1 MDAGLGKGFFCM
13 TTELS
18 QTLQQ
23 ALRRAA
29 GPDNYQDCPKQRWMY
44 GADAS
49 GLRHPPQAV
58 IRATDTAQ
66 VGRVLEVCQAHAIPV
81 VPRGAGSGLTGG
93 AVPMA
98 GGLVLDLA
106 GMDRIIS
113 VSAQDM
119 VAVVQPGVI
128 TADLQ
133 AAAEAQGMFYPPDP
147 ASVGFCSVGGNVA
160 ENAGGLRAV
169 KYGVTRDYVLGL
181 TAVLADG
188 RVFKTG
194 SPTMKGVV
202 GYDLTRLIVGSE
214 GTLAVITEITLRLM
228 SKPEATRTISGLYPT
243 LDGAAAGVRALL
255 ASGIVPTAI
264 EFMDSACVAAVEA
277 YASLGLPDWARAML
291 LVDLDGAP
299 EVVERQA
306 GEVARLLEEAGGR
319 QVHLARDRAESELL
333 WKARRALGPAVYALG
348 QGKYNEDIVVPLGR
362 LAEMVRR
369 LQGIARERGVTIAS
383 FGHAGD
389 GNLHVNVMFDPSD
402 PAQLK
407 GAQQAVSDVFANTLE
422 LGGSL
427 SGEHGVGAVK
437 LGFVGAEV
445 DPVALELMRGLKRLF
460 DPAGILN
467 PHKAVPAEEI
477 TS

>member
-1 MDAGLGKGFFCM
+1 MS
-13 TTELS
+13 TELS
-18 QTLQQ
+18 NRSKLALQQ
-23 ALRRAA
+23 AA
-29 GPDNYQDCPKQRWMY
+29 GRDNYQDSPKQRWMY
-44 GADAS
+44 GSDAS
-49 GLRHPPQAV
+49 GLHHPPQAV
-58 IRATDTAQ
+58 IRATDTEQ
-66 VGRVLEVCQAHAIPV
+66 ISRVLTVCQAHGIPL

-93 AVPMA
+93 AIPMA
-98 GGLVLDLA
+98 GGVVLDLA
-106 GMDRIIS
+106 GMDRIIDIRPS
-113 VSAQDM
+113 DF

-133 AAAEAQGMFYPPDP
+133 AAAEAHGLFYPPDP

-188 RVFKTG
+188 RIFKTG

-202 GYDLTRLIVGSE
+202 GYDLTQLIVGSE
-214 GTLAVITEITLRLM
+214 GTLAVITEIMLRLLP
-228 SKPEATRTISGLYPT
+228 KPEARRTISGLYPN
-243 LDGAAAGVRALL
+243 LDGAAAGVQSLL
-255 ASGIVPTAI
+255 ASGMTPTAI
-264 EFMDSACVAAVEA
+264 EFIDAACVRAVEA
-277 YASLGLPDWARAML
+277 YASLGLPDWAEAML
-291 LVDLDGAP
+291 LVDLDGPP

-306 GEVARLLEEAGGR
+306 VEVASLLEKAGGR
-319 QVHLARDRAESELL
+319 EVHLARDQAESDLL

-369 LQGIARERGVTIAS
+369 LQHISQERGVAIAS

-389 GNLHVNVMFDPSD
+389 GNLHVNVMFDPED
-402 PAQLK
+402 PVQLK
-407 GAQQAVSDVFANTLE
+407 GAQQAVSDVFANTLD

-437 LGFVGAEV
+437 LGFVGAEL
-445 DPVALELMRGLKRLF
+445 DPVALELMRSVKRLF

-467 PHKAVPAEEI
+467 PHKAIPSQDM
-477 TS
+477 TP